1 MKDKLRQLSR
11 DVQLA
16 YENAVRTKDPK
27 DIDEYEKLD
36 DEYHVQSKI
45 HIHKKTRERLDSV

>member
-1 MKDKLRQLSR
+1 MKDKLRRLSR
-11 DVQLA
+11 EVQLA

-36 DEYHVQSKI
+36 DEYHIQSKI
-45 HIHKKTRERLDSV
+45 HIQKKTKERLDSL

>member
-36 DEYHVQSKI
+36 DEFHVQSMLENRKVF
-45 HIHKKTRERLDSV
+45 KTKLDAV

>member
-11 DVQLA
+11 SVQLA

-27 DIDEYEKLD
+27 DMDEYEKLD
-36 DEYHVQSKI
+36 DEYHIQSRLYI
-45 HIHKKTRERLDSV
+45 QKKTKERLDSV

>member
-1 MKDKLRQLSR
+1 MQLSR

-16 YENAVRTKDPK
+16 YENAVRTKDHK

-36 DEYHVQSKI
+36 DEFHVQSKLYI
-45 HIHKKTRERLDSV
+45 QKKIKEKLDSL